1 MRITRELIIHA
12 MTMAFIYSLAAIITV
27 KTNDFLTI
35 KKDECTKDIKSHYY
49 CNLFINPIIQN
60 TFPFIVTFISTFIL
74 YIVVNALFKIKY

>member
-1 MRITRELIIHA
+1 MRITKELIIHSL
-12 MTMAFIYSLAAIITV
+12 TMAFIYSLAAIITV
-27 KTNDFLTI
+27 KTNQFLTT